1 MKQWI
6 RANYKGLLLSVLIG
20 VSAHFIGRFS
30 TINGVMLG
38 LLTGIVLGNII
49 PFSGSFNNGISF
61 SSSKLLEFSIVLMAF
76 SINFNDVVALGWQNF
91 ILVVVMIISV
101 LLITLFLAKKM
112 NCPESTG
119 TLVGFGTAICGSSAI
134 AAIAPGVAKNKGDIG
149 IALAVVN
156 LMGSIGMV
164 ALPYV
169 LKFIDLSETDAG
181 VVIGATLHSVG
192 NVAGAGYGMEKYIG
206 DTAITIKLAR
216 VAMLS
221 PAVILFTYL
230 VNKKEAKSWK
240 EHFKLPLYLWLFI
253 AVTVF
258 SSLISLPSIVLGG
271 ISEMGKLIL
280 TIAMVAIGLK
290 VSFKK
295 LFFSGRKAMGFGAVV
310 FIVQIAIVSLLLFL
324 F

>member
-1 MKQWI
+1 MQQWI
-6 RANYKGLLLSVLIG
+6 KANFKGLLLAILIG
-20 VSAHFIGRFS
+20 ISAHLIGKFS
-30 TINGVMLG
+30 SVNGVMLG

-49 PFSGSFNNGISF
+49 PFSNNFNSGISF
-61 SSSKLLEFSIVLMAF
+61 TSSKLLEFSIVLMAF

-91 ILVVVMIISV
+91 ILVVVMIIGV
-101 LLITLFLAKKM
+101 LIGTLFLAKKM
-112 NCPESTG
+112 SCPESTG

-169 LKFIDLSETDAG
+169 LKWVDLAEIDAG
-181 VVIGATLHSVG
+181 VLIGATLHSVG

-230 VNKKEAKSWK
+230 VNKKETKSWK

-271 ISEMGKLIL
+271 INEMGKITL

-295 LFFSGRKAMGFGAVV
+295 LFMSGRKAMGFGAIV
-310 FIVQIAIVSLLLFL
+310 FLFQIGIVSLFLFL

>member
-1 MKQWI
+1 MQQWFS
-6 RANYKGLLLSVLIG
+6 ANYKGLLLAILIG
-20 VSAHFIGRFS
+20 ASAHVIGS
-30 TINGVMLG
+30 YSSANGVMLG
-38 LLTGIVLGNII
+38 LLTGIILGNII
-49 PFSGSFNNGISF
+49 SF
-61 SSSKLLEFSIVLMAF
+61 SNSYNSGILFTSSKLLEFSIVLMAF

-91 ILVVVMIISV
+91 ILVVVMIIAV
-101 LLITLFLAKKM
+101 LVATLFLAKKL

-134 AAIAPGVAKNKGDIG
+134 AAVAPSVAKNKEDIG

-169 LKFIDLSETDAG
+169 LRLIDLAEIDSG

-253 AVTVF
+253 AVTVL
-258 SSLISLPSIVLGG
+258 SSLFSLPSVVLGG
-271 ISEMGKLIL
+271 ISEIGKLFL

-295 LFFSGRKAMGFGAVV
+295 LFFSGRKAMAFGAFV
-310 FIVQIAIVSLLLFL
+310 FLFQIAVVSLFL
-324 F
+324 FLI